1 MTWLSDLPLLL
12 KGGAIGLA
20 ISVPVGPI
28 GVLCIQRTL
37 AGGRILGLV
46 SGLGAATAD
55 AIYAAVAALG
65 LVFISEI
72 LIGQQPL
79 LRLIGGGVLNF
90 SWATNPTDQT
100 CHRFRARGEIRPAE
114 CLRLHFCSY
123 SDQPANH
130 PLCCGNLC
138 RVGSGNHQREVP
150 ISSAPC
156 PRGVSWVGS
165 LVVPADGRSIAT
177 TRPRHSENDEVGQPG
192 VGDDHCL
199 VRRGRHYRFGRHGQC
214 ADHCSV

>member
-72 LIGQQPL
+72 LIGQQAL
-79 LRLIGGGVLNF
+79 LRLIGGGVLIILGLRILLTKPAAGSDPAEKSGLPSAYASTF
-90 SWATNPTDQT
+90 ILTLTNPLTIL
-100 CHRFRARGEIRPAE
+100 FVAAI
-114 CLRLHFCSY
+114 F
-123 SDQPANH
+123 
-130 PLCCGNLC
+130 
-138 RVGSGNHQREVP
+138 VGIGAATTSASLLSGTTLVLGVFLG
-150 ISSAPC
+150 STLWWFLLSG
-156 PRGVSWVGS
+156 GVSLLRDRVTPRAMMWVNWVSGTIIALFGASALIVS
-165 LVVPADGRSIAT
+165 LT
-177 TRPRHSENDEVGQPG
+177 
-192 VGDDHCL
+192 
-199 VRRGRHYRFGRHGQC
+199 
-214 ADHCSV
+214 

>member
-37 AGGRILGLV
+37 AGGRIVGLV

-79 LRLIGGGVLNF
+79 LRLIGGGILILLGIRILLSKPPEESSPEERVSLGGAYVSTFVLTL
-90 SWATNPTDQT
+90 TNPLTIIFVAAIFAGIGAATDGAKLLSAAPVVLGV
-100 CHRFRARGEIRPAE
+100 FLGSALWWFVLSGGVSLLRARVTPRMM
-114 CLRLHFCSY
+114 RWV
-123 SDQPANH
+123 
-130 PLCCGNLC
+130 NL
-138 RVGSGNHQREVP
+138 GSGA
-150 ISSAPC
+150 IIFLF
-156 PRGVSWVGS
+156 GVTAMV
-165 LVVPADGRSIAT
+165 ASIA
-177 TRPRHSENDEVGQPG
+177 V
-192 VGDDHCL
+192 
-199 VRRGRHYRFGRHGQC
+199 
-214 ADHCSV
+214 